1 MSTEDAW
8 TRVTTALVSTERENT
23 ALRARV
29 DQLQARCAEY
39 EQKLTEYTV
48 AFSQLEDLMAQTTY
62 VLTGQGYAATEVP
75 R

>member
-1 MSTEDAW
+1 MTTDEAW
-8 TRVTTALVSTERENT
+8 ESVTSALITTQRENT
-23 ALRARV
+23 ALKARV

-62 VLTGQGYAATEVP
+62 VLTGQGYAATEVQ